1 MNNKKGEVKIRITL
15 IRGLAG
21 KKERHRRTIK
31 ALGLKKIGSSVI
43 KENNPQIRGMIDRVS
58 YMVKV
63 DESRTFKKCGT
74 NHGKKVRDEVKPI
87 ESTQGK

>member
-1 MNNKKGEVKIRITL
+1 VKKIKITL
-15 IRGLAG
+15 IKGLAG

-31 ALGLKKIGSSVI
+31 ALGLKKVYSSII

-63 DESRTFKKCGT
+63 ND
-74 NHGKKVRDEVKPI
+74 VKPVK
-87 ESTQGK
+87 STKGEQEKA

>member
-1 MNNKKGEVKIRITL
+1 VKKIKITL
-15 IRGLAG
+15 IKSLAG

-31 ALGLKKIGSSVI
+31 ALGLKKVHSSII

-63 DESRTFKKCGT
+63 ND
-74 NHGKKVRDEVKPI
+74 VKPVK
-87 ESTQGK
+87 STKGE